1 MAREPARV
9 VMIGTAFDTCG
20 GVASVLDGYRR
31 AGLFER
37 WPVDYISTHRDG
49 TALQKLLRAIDGF
62 CMFFALLCRYPRA
75 VLHVHAAS
83 RRSFWRK
90 SGFMALA
97 MLARWP
103 VVFHLHGGGFA
114 AFYETE
120 CGPVRRV
127 LVRFFLDRAACI
139 VTVSDRWSA
148 WMKGVTRNPR
158 VTTIENSVMLPPPA
172 PGPRQAALVV
182 FTGRC
187 SESKGLYDLFQAAL
201 TLRREVPKLR
211 IECAG
216 GGDLDEAER
225 SIASMGLAD
234 RVRIHGW
241 VSPARVEELLGRAA
255 VFVLPSH
262 AEGLPMS
269 LLEAMAAGCPVVA
282 TSVGGIPDVVRDG
295 VNGLLVPLGDARAL
309 GEALRRLI
317 NDPQLARR
325 LGDAARAT
333 IAAGYTVERSV
344 ERLGQI
350 YTALGVPQTGD
361 RLFISPDATPRARQ
375 RNKESVPGLG
385 KSGELA

>member
-1 MAREPARV
+1 MARAPSRV
-9 VMIGTAFDTCG
+9 VMIGTSFATRG
-20 GVASVLDGYRR
+20 GVASVMDGYRR

-37 WPVDYISTHRDG
+37 WPIEYVATHRDG
-49 TALQKLLRAIDGF
+49 NALEKLLKAIDGIVVF
-62 CMFFALLCRYPRA
+62 LALLCRHPRA
-75 VLHVHAAS
+75 ILHVHAAS
-83 RRSFWRK
+83 RASFWRK

-114 AFYETE
+114 AFYEQE
-120 CGPVRRV
+120 CGPIARAI
-127 LVRFFLDRAACI
+127 VRFFLDRAAAI
-139 VTVSDRWSA
+139 VVVSERWNL
-148 WMKGVTRNPR
+148 WMRDVTRNPR
-158 VTTIENSVMLPPPA
+158 ITTIPNAVSLPPLTQK
-172 PGPRQAALVV
+172 PREAALVA

-187 SESKGLYDLFQAAL
+187 SEGKGLYDLLQASL
-201 TLRREVPKLR
+201 MLRRGFPRLR

-216 GGDLDEAER
+216 DGDLDEAER
-225 SIASMGLAD
+225 AIASMGLAD

-241 VSPARVEELLGRAA
+241 IEPDRRDELLARAA

-282 TSVGGIPDVVRDG
+282 SAVGGIPDVVTHG
-295 VNGLLVPLGDARAL
+295 VNGLLVEPGDTQAL
-309 GEALRRLI
+309 ADAVGRVLA
-317 NDPQLARR
+317 DPKLART
-325 LGDAARAT
+325 LGRAARAT
-333 IAAGYTVERSV
+333 VAVRFTPERSL

-350 YTALGVPQTGD
+350 YTALGLDTGD
-361 RLFISPDATPRARQ
+361 RLFISLRGTRRCVG